1 MTTAAAI
8 LFALV
13 ACAAIGF
20 QFGLAAGAPWGSM
33 AMGGRYPGSFPPRM
47 RAAAVVQ
54 AAFLALL
61 LIAVLSDARIALT
74 PLSDAVPWLI
84 WVAVAFSGVSLALNA
99 ITPSPRERQIWVPVA
114 LVMLVSSL
122 VVAIG

>member
-1 MTTAAAI
+1 
-8 LFALV
+8 
-13 ACAAIGF
+13 
-20 QFGLAAGAPWGSM
+20 
-33 AMGGRYPGSFPPRM
+33 M
-47 RAAAVVQ
+47 RAAAAVQ
-54 AAFLALL
+54 AAVLALL

-74 PLSDAVPWLI
+74 PLSDALPWLI

-99 ITPSPRERQIWVPVA
+99 ITQSPRERQIWVPVA